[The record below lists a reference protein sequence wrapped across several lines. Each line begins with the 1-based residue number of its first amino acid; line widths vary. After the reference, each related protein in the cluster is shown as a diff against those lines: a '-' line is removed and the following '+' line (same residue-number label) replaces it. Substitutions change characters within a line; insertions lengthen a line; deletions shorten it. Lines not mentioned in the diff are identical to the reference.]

1 MMCRDSGL
9 GSVEERDAP
18 EDGRACDAR
27 SRLGGRVRRAL
38 RRWFRDRATMNATRP
53 HAKKLLV
60 VIVLAAGVRIATSLV
75 ESSVLRIA
83 STRDSGAWASQG
95 RPLLVAEAVLD
106 LFSLLLLIVSIV
118 LLVRARYASGRWNL
132 WASFFVLLSASPTA
146 WLRPF
151 LHSVFAN
158 GYQHI
163 SVAHGV
169 PSPGG
174 DGWSFIGTEDS
185 SGLIIMACILVGM
198 GLIGL
203 RLLLRRAASERIE
216 AGPAR
221 TMAPEEIRRHR
232 GKQHRPRGGDAA

>member
-1 MMCRDSGL
+1 MCRDSGL

-27 SRLGGRVRRAL
+27 SRLKGRVRRAR
-38 RRWFRDRATMNATRP
+38 RRWFRDGATMNATRP
-53 HAKKLLV
+53 PAKTLLV
-60 VIVLAAGVRIATSLV
+60 VIVLAAGVRIATALV

-95 RPLLVAEAVLD
+95 RQLLVAEAVLD
-106 LFSLLLLIVSIV
+106 LSSLLLLIVSIV
-118 LLVRARYASGRWNL
+118 LLVRARDASGRWNL
-132 WASFFVLLSASPTA
+132 WASFFVLLSASPTSS
-146 WLRPF
+146 WRPVLQNMF
-151 LHSVFAN
+151 VD
-158 GYQHI
+158 GYQRI

-198 GLIGL
+198 GLMGL
-203 RLLLRRAASERIE
+203 RLLLRRAAPERIE

-221 TMAPEEIRRHR
+221 TMAPEEMRRHR
-232 GKQHRPRGGDAA
+232 DKQNRPRGGDAA